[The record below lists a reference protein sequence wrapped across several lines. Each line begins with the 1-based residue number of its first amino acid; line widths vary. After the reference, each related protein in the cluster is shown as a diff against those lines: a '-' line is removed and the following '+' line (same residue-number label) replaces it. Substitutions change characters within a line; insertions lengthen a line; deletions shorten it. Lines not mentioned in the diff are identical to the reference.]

1 MNPIFGIT
9 IIAGTIIAAL
19 FNYFLNR
26 APGSDPEDFQ
36 IGPKEMGIKCDC
48 FFNTLIVGA
57 IAALAIAA
65 SSSGF
70 DSMEDFFIVAF
81 IFFAVI
87 TDAGILGRRQRYRD
101 WNEMSYVLKRA
112 VSPRKGFYP
121 GPVDILFDENE
132 DE

>member
-1 MNPIFGIT
+1 MDLIFGIW
-9 IIAGTIIAAL
+9 IIVGTIFAAL
-19 FNYFLNR
+19 FNYYLNR

-36 IGPKEMGIKCDC
+36 IGPKEMKITCDC

-70 DSMEDFFIVAF
+70 DSMEEFFFIVF
-81 IFFAVI
+81 LVFALI
-87 TDAGILGRRQRYRD
+87 TLAGILGRRQRYRD
-101 WNEMSYVLKRA
+101 WNDMSHVLKRV

-121 GPVDILFDENE
+121 GPVDVVFDE